1 MSLRI
6 GAIGVQ
12 KVAAKLLEQ
21 GFLVST
27 PMIDDGYDLITDWKG
42 RLCRVQVKSTMG
54 ASDTHTR
61 NKMKFLAVRG
71 AGYGYGAYLKVNKE
85 KMKYKAN
92 VCDAFVFIH
101 IPQDA
106 VFAVPSPK
114 LPKTKSIYFS
124 PNSSWRDNWDV
135 LRISKRG

>member
-6 GAIGVQ
+6 GAVGVQ

-27 PMIDDGYDLITDWKG
+27 PIIDDGYYLITDWKG
-42 RLCRVQVKSTMG
+42 KLCRVQVKSTMG
-54 ASDTHTR
+54 ATDTRTR
-61 NKMKFLAVRG
+61 NKLKFLAVRG

-85 KMKYKAN
+85 KMRYKAN
-92 VCDAFVFIH
+92 VCDAFVFYH

-106 VFAVPSPK
+106 VFAVPSNK

-124 PNSSWRDNWDV
+124 LNSSWRDNWAV
-135 LRISKRG
+135 LRNSKKG

>member
-6 GAIGVQ
+6 GAVGVQ
-12 KVAAKLLEQ
+12 KVVAKLLEQ

-27 PMIDDGYDLITDWKG
+27 PIIDDLITDWKG
-42 RLCRVQVKSTMG
+42 KLCRVQVKSTMG
-54 ASDTHTR
+54 ASDTHAR

-71 AGYGYGAYLKVNKE
+71 AGYGYGAYLKINKE
-85 KMKYKAN
+85 KMKYKSN

-135 LRISKRG
+135 LRNPRKG